1 MDVGEIDEAVET
13 ADVKDHERT
22 KLQGH
27 STGNGVAYN
36 LFAKVPTANR
46 VDGSGVKG
54 VGGSKIGKANL
65 LGVRRRVRRGEG
77 SQGLGSRR

>member
-1 MDVGEIDEAVET
+1 MDVGEIDEVVDA
-13 ADVKDHERT
+13 ADVEDHKRA

-46 VDGSGVKG
+46 VGGRMVEE
-54 VGGSKIGKANL
+54 VGGDKIGKTSL
-65 LGVRRRVRRGEG
+65 WV
-77 SQGLGSRR
+77 

>member
-1 MDVGEIDEAVET
+1 MDVGEVNEAVEAT
-13 ADVKDHERT
+13 DVKDHKRA

-46 VDGSGVKG
+46 VGGGGVKE
-54 VGGSKIGKANL
+54 VGGGKIGKTNL
-65 LGVRRRVRRGEG
+65 WV
-77 SQGLGSRR
+77 

>member
-1 MDVGEIDEAVET
+1 MDVGEVDEAVDA
-13 ADVKDHERT
+13 ADVEDDERA

-46 VDGSGVKG
+46 VGGRGVKE
-54 VGGSKIGKANL
+54 VGGSRIGKTNL
-65 LGVRRRVRRGEG
+65 WV
-77 SQGLGSRR
+77 